1 MGNMHQ
7 PKMHTANAQHS
18 ELNMA
23 WNKLQMLTG
32 VRRRKKTKRHYASAE
47 NLSESE
53 NSFSLTR
60 HPINEQELKKIVGE
74 S

>member
-23 WNKLQMLTG
+23 WNKLQRQTG
-32 VRRRKKTKRHYASAE
+32 ESEEEKTKTPLR
-47 NLSESE
+47 LC
-53 NSFSLTR
+53 R
-60 HPINEQELKKIVGE
+60 ELE
-74 S
+74 